1 MSVHKWSEIKKR
13 SKLSPERI
21 AQIERESDEELLR
34 ADLKTLRE
42 MAGKTQTE
50 VAAEVDVSQAEISRA
65 EGREENHLAFLKR
78 YVKALGGDVEVYAR
92 FENRLV
98 RLY

>member
-1 MSVHKWSEIKKR
+1 MRTHKLSDLKKR

-21 AQIERESDEELLR
+21 AQIERDSDAELLR
-34 ADLKTLRE
+34 ADLKTLRT

-50 VAAEVDVSQAEISRA
+50 IAAAADVSQAEISRA
-65 EGREENHLAFLKR
+65 EAREENHLAFLKR
-78 YVKALGGDVEVYAR
+78 YVKALGGDIEVYAR

>member
-1 MSVHKWSEIKKR
+1 MRVHKWSELKRR

-21 AQIERESDEELLR
+21 AQIERESDEELQR
-34 ADLKTLRE
+34 ADLKMLRE

-50 VAAEVDVSQAEISRA
+50 VAKEVDVSQAEISRA
-65 EGREENHLAFLKR
+65 EGREENHLSFLKR
-78 YVKALGGDVEVYAR
+78 HVRALGGDVEVYAR
-92 FENRLV
+92 FKNRLV